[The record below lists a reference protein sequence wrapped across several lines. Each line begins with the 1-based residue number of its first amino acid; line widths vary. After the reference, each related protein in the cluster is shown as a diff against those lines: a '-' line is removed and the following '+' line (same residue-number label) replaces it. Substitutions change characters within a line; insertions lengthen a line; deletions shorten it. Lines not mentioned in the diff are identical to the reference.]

1 MDWTLGAREEPR
13 YWLTRFLVLRLLGLV
28 YLVAFLCLAEQLLP
42 LLGSRGLLPIPL
54 FLRHVAERA
63 GSSSAGFRQV
73 PSLFWLDD
81 SDRFLQAAAWTGVG
95 LSIPVLL
102 GFANGLLMAALWAL
116 YMSFVHVGQAWYAFG
131 WEIQLLETGFLAIF
145 LCPPLDP
152 RPFPRRPPPREII
165 WLLRWLTF
173 RIMLGA
179 GLIKLRGDPCWRQL
193 TCLFY
198 HYETQPIPNP
208 LSRTLHFMPAWFHRA
223 GVLFN
228 HLTELVAPWFVF
240 GPRPAR
246 LAAGL
251 VMTAFQLFLI
261 ASGNLSFLNWLTL
274 VPILAC
280 FDDAF
285 LARLLPARLVRA
297 SARAAEAGVPVR
309 AQRLVAGAVL
319 ALVAVLSVAPVRNL
333 LSGRQV
339 MNTSFDRLDL
349 VNTYGAFGS
358 VGRERDEIVLE
369 GTDDPVPGDEAD
381 WRPYEFKCKPG
392 DPMRRP
398 CVISPYHYRLDWLM
412 WFAAMSRPEAYPWS
426 LHLVWKL
433 LHADPGVL
441 GLLATDPF
449 HGTPPRFV
457 RATLY
462 RYRFAPPDDPSGAWW
477 TRERIGTW
485 LPPLSAEDG
494 RLRRFLE
501 SYGWSVDDERAASPR

>member
-1 MDWTLGAREEPR
+1 MDWTRGAREEPG

-28 YLVAFLCLAEQLLP
+28 YFVAFLCLVEQLLP
-42 LLGSRGLLPIPL
+42 LLGARGLLPIPL
-54 FLRHVAERA
+54 FLRHVSERA
-63 GSSSAGFRQV
+63 GSPGAGFLRV
-73 PSLFWLDD
+73 PSLFWLDA
-81 SDRFLQAAAWTGVG
+81 SDGFLQAAAWAGVV
-95 LSIPVLL
+95 LSIPVVL
-102 GFANGLLMAALWAL
+102 GFANGLLMAVLWAL
-116 YMSFVHVGQAWYAFG
+116 YMSFVHVGQDWYGFG

-145 LCPPLDP
+145 LCPPLDAH
-152 RPFPRRPPPREII
+152 PFPRRPPPPEII

-179 GLIKLRGDPCWRQL
+179 GLIKLRGDPCWRRL
-193 TCLFY
+193 TCLYY

-208 LSRTLHFMPAWFHRA
+208 LSRTLHFMPRWFHRA

-240 GPRPAR
+240 WPRRAR
-246 LAAGL
+246 LGAGV
-251 VMTAFQLFLI
+251 VMVAFQLFLI
-261 ASGNLSFLNWLTL
+261 FSGNLSFLNWLTL

-285 LARLLPARLVRA
+285 LSRFLPRALVRA
-297 SARAAEAGVPVR
+297 SARAADTAVPVR
-309 AQRLVAGAVL
+309 AQRLVAGAVV
-319 ALVAVLSVAPVRNL
+319 ALVALLSIAPVRNL

-369 GTDDPVPGDEAD
+369 GTDDAVPGDDAD
-381 WRPYEFKCKPG
+381 WRPYEFRCKPG

-412 WFAAMSRPEAYPWS
+412 WFAAMSRPEQYPWS

-433 LHADPGVL
+433 LHGDPGVL
-441 GLLATDPF
+441 GLLVNDPF
-449 HGTPPRFV
+449 PGAPPRFI

-462 RYRFAPPDDPSGAWW
+462 RYRFARSDDPGGAWW

-485 LPPLSAEDG
+485 LPPLSTEDL
-494 RLRRFLE
+494 RLRRFLR
-501 SYGWSVDDERAASPR
+501 SYDWLDDSG

>member
-1 MDWTLGAREEPR
+1 MDSSRGAAQASS
-13 YWLTRFLVLRLLGLV
+13 YWLTRFVVLRLLGLV

-54 FLRHVAERA
+54 FLHHVAEQA
-63 GSSSAGFRQV
+63 GSRGAAFLQV
-73 PSLFWLDD
+73 PSVFWLDA
-81 SDRFLQAAAWTGVG
+81 SDGVLQAAAWIGVA
-95 LSIPVLL
+95 LSAPVLL
-102 GFANGLLMAALWAL
+102 GFANGLLMAVLWAL
-116 YMSFVHVGQAWYAFG
+116 YMSFVHVGQTWYGFG

-223 GVLFN
+223 GGLFN

-240 GPRPAR
+240 GPRASAR
-246 LAAGL
+246 RRAGDD
-251 VMTAFQLFLI
+251 AFQLFLI
-261 ASGNLSFLNWLTL
+261 ASGTCRSERLTL
-274 VPILAC
+274 VPVLAC

-285 LARLLPARLVRA
+285 RSRSFPRGSSRRCARGRD
-297 SARAAEAGVPVR
+297 GGPVR
-309 AQRLVAGAVL
+309 AQPRGRGRA

-333 LSGRQV
+333 PSGRQV
-339 MNTSFDRLDL
+339 MNTSFDRSISSPTAPSGRL
-349 VNTYGAFGS
+349 
-358 VGRERDEIVLE
+358 GRERRDRAR
-369 GTDDPVPGDEAD
+369 GHGRSGPGDEAD
-381 WRPYEFKCKPG
+381 WRPTSSVKPG

-398 CVISPYHYRLDWLM
+398 CRVAVSLPSDWLM
-412 WFAAMSRPEAYPWS
+412 RFAAMSRPEAYPWS

-433 LHADPGVL
+433 LQADPGVL
-441 GLLATDPF
+441 GLLASDPF
-449 HGTPPRFV
+449 HGTPPRFI

-462 RYRFAPPDDPSGAWW
+462 RYRFAPRDDPGGAWW
-477 TRERIGTW
+477 TRERIGSW
-485 LPPLSAEDG
+485 LPPLSATDA

-501 SYGWSVDDERAASPR
+501 SYDWPVDDGPAAGPR

>member
-1 MDWTLGAREEPR
+1 VDRTSS
-13 YWLTRFLVLRLLGLV
+13 YWLTRFVVLRLLGLV

-54 FLRHVAERA
+54 FLHHVAAQA
-63 GSSSAGFRQV
+63 GSRGAAFLQV
-73 PSLFWLDD
+73 PSVFWLDA
-81 SDRFLQAAAWTGVG
+81 SDGVLKAASWIGVV

-102 GFANGLLMAALWAL
+102 GFANGLLMAVLWAL
-116 YMSFVHVGQAWYAFG
+116 YMSFVHVGQTWYGFG

-240 GPRPAR
+240 GPRRAR

-285 LARLLPARLVRA
+285 LARFLPRRLVDA
-297 SARAAEAGVPVR
+297 SARAAETAVPVR
-309 AQRLVAGAVL
+309 AQRLLAGAVL
-319 ALVAVLSVAPVRNL
+319 VLVALLSVAPVRNL

-398 CVISPYHYRLDWLM
+398 CVVSPYHYRLDWLM

-426 LHLVWKL
+426 LHLAWKL
-433 LHADPGVL
+433 LQADPGVL
-441 GLLATDPF
+441 GLLASDPF
-449 HGTPPRFV
+449 HGTPPRFI

-462 RYRFAPPDDPSGAWW
+462 RYRFAPRDDPGGAWW
-477 TRERIGTW
+477 TRERIGSW
-485 LPPLSAEDG
+485 LPPLSATDA

-501 SYGWSVDDERAASPR
+501 SYDWPVDDAPGSGAR